1 MQAVQ
6 SNIIYATGRLF
17 LNWNTPNLKSLPFTQ
32 LQYLPPG
39 ELHEYGKVIVSVVK
53 DERTKMKQFAVDP
66 RTYTN

>member
-39 ELHEYGKVIVSVVK
+39 ELHEYGKVCS
-53 DERTKMKQFAVDP
+53 
-66 RTYTN
+66 